1 MKQDLNNR
9 LKSVLYDDGV
19 VVDKNK
25 ILELLV
31 DLKNKISGY
40 PFCILVPKTVEQLS
54 YIVQII
60 SSYKIPLLV
69 RGAGISSSGG
79 LSIDSL
85 DYVMIDLRSLNQI
98 EEINQEDMY
107 ITVQAGCSWEKL
119 FNELDTL
126 GFKTTCSG
134 YGDGIV
140 GTVGGSVSDNEL
152 LSGYSYYGTLSNNI
166 LGMDVILADGSI
178 LETGSSAADGRIPFS
193 REFGPDLTG
202 LFIGDSGSLGIK
214 ARVTLKIV
222 HKKNIKKY
230 FSFAFE
236 RIEDLVLAQTEISK
250 NNIKLEHWGVDIF
263 NNSKFFRQTI
273 KRPEQ
278 SRNNSLFLA
287 SSSPKGLID
296 GVRLSSKT
304 YYYLNIMIECST
316 KEEAQ
321 RIYSE
326 LLRLCQPYMANEIE
340 NSLKNNFDK
349 IPFAPLGIED
359 KYLSSNYTNSLFPV
373 SRALEISAITDEYF
387 IRHSK
392 IIEKNDLLFSYL
404 TSSFNSSFFIEA
416 RIWWPSSNNSKGTDE
431 DIVQVVN
438 MLLRDL
444 AGLWD
449 TFGASRCEIGRVYNF
464 ENQLSSAAS
473 STLKVIKSSLD
484 PNFILNPGV
493 LGLNSGYDNNTKNTM
508 YPEFPQ
514 DLLRNSDDVL

>member
-19 VVDKNK
+19 ITDKNK
-25 ILELLV
+25 IIELLV
-31 DLKNKISGY
+31 DLKDKISGY
-40 PFCILVPKTVEQLS
+40 PFCILAPKTVDQLS

-60 SSYKIPLLV
+60 SSYKIPLLA
-69 RGAGISSSGG
+69 RGAGISVSGG

-236 RIEDLVLAQTEISK
+236 R
-250 NNIKLEHWGVDIF
+250 
-263 NNSKFFRQTI
+263 
-273 KRPEQ
+273 
-278 SRNNSLFLA
+278 
-287 SSSPKGLID
+287 
-296 GVRLSSKT
+296 
-304 YYYLNIMIECST
+304 
-316 KEEAQ
+316 
-321 RIYSE
+321 
-326 LLRLCQPYMANEIE
+326 
-340 NSLKNNFDK
+340 
-349 IPFAPLGIED
+349 
-359 KYLSSNYTNSLFPV
+359 V
-373 SRALEISAITDEYF
+373 SR
-387 IRHSK
+387 
-392 IIEKNDLLFSYL
+392 DL
-404 TSSFNSSFFIEA
+404 
-416 RIWWPSSNNSKGTDE
+416 
-431 DIVQVVN
+431 
-438 MLLRDL
+438 
-444 AGLWD
+444 
-449 TFGASRCEIGRVYNF
+449 
-464 ENQLSSAAS
+464 
-473 STLKVIKSSLD
+473 
-484 PNFILNPGV
+484 
-493 LGLNSGYDNNTKNTM
+493 
-508 YPEFPQ
+508 
-514 DLLRNSDDVL
+514 